1 MVEATEELRTQ
12 DVHIQEHRRHL
23 GREVQDIHHGER
35 DPLVGGPHLQ
45 ESIEIKGLFTNCQ
58 HLTMH
63 IDYFLGLQLWPLLIP
78 LNIFYHTVIAI
89 GIIGT

>member
-45 ESIEIKGLFTNCQ
+45 ESIEIKGLFANCQ

-63 IDYFLGLQLWPLLIP
+63 IDFNAALTSINTIEISFTIQ
-78 LNIFYHTVIAI
+78 
-89 GIIGT
+89 